1 MSQKEINKQIFERLE
16 DHEKIIRELKHSTIV
31 NNSALNENLPEIKL
45 VASEKINF
53 DMGERAFIRKYRKEM
68 SGPKKF
74 VLLLSY
80 LVNGEVGKEI
90 SVDEVERHW
99 NKLKSVLKAK
109 KEEKMEFNSYYA
121 NEAKNNNWVD
131 SKKFGF
137 YFLTQEWMNIFAKK
151 KK

>member
-1 MSQKEINKQIFERLE
+1 MTNAQLQKILKRLNNHENRISKLEHSANSSVLNK
-16 DHEKIIRELKHSTIV
+16 
-31 NNSALNENLPEIKL
+31 NLPKIKM
-45 VASEKINF
+45 VTSEKISF
-53 DMGERAFIRKYRKEM
+53 DVSERAFIRKYRKEM

-80 LVNGEVGKEI
+80 LAKGEVGKEI
-90 SVDEVERHW
+90 SRDEVKRHW

-109 KEEKMEFNSYYA
+109 KEEKMEFNAYYA

-137 YFLTQEWMNIFAKK
+137 YFLTKEWLNIFTKK
-151 KK
+151 RK

>member
-1 MSQKEINKQIFERLE
+1 MADAQVQKILKQLKNHERRISELE
-16 DHEKIIRELKHSTIV
+16 HSAIV
-31 NNSALNENLPEIKL
+31 NNSALNKNLPEIKM

-53 DMGERAFIRKYRKEM
+53 DMSERAFIRKYRKEM

-80 LVNGEVGKEI
+80 LVKGEVGKEI

-109 KEEKMEFNSYYA
+109 KKEKMEFNSYYA

-137 YFLTQEWMNIFAKK
+137 YFLTREWINIFAKK